1 MARPT
6 QISPSGAGTAAGALA
21 YIKLE
26 QRLVLLA
33 WLNGHFGYE
42 HNRDLLAD
50 LKEAAEGFDA
60 SGRSYVY
67 YRLEARGEKVTI
79 PQADLSRYDDNIRE
93 HLHAINARRPEPI
106 TLRYFQYVAVLY
118 TEIFLDWYFH
128 RRAEMLR
135 SLNRFVEKLNAS
147 KTTADPKDAKFSE
160 SDLKKLGFW
169 MATGSGKTL
178 IMHINYRQFLH
189 YRDVSL

>member
-33 WLNGHFGYE
+33 CLMAFWIRTQ
-42 HNRDLLAD
+42 RDLLAD

-128 RRAEMLR
+128 RRAECFAR
-135 SLNRFVEKLNAS
+135 
-147 KTTADPKDAKFSE
+147 
-160 SDLKKLGFW
+160 
-169 MATGSGKTL
+169 
-178 IMHINYRQFLH
+178 
-189 YRDVSL
+189 

>member
-128 RRAEMLR
+128 RRA
-135 SLNRFVEKLNAS
+135 
-147 KTTADPKDAKFSE
+147 
-160 SDLKKLGFW
+160 
-169 MATGSGKTL
+169 
-178 IMHINYRQFLH
+178 
-189 YRDVSL
+189 